1 MCLGSGDSEKR
12 PQAGC
17 RWGGLRCGGDRGGG
31 HDFCRAFSK
40 DGLSSSPCLCSKH
53 LPAATDCEQLV
64 LEQEEQLR
72 LSPGS
77 PSCSTELTSD
87 QAPALT
93 LLFCLPREEPR
104 ALGGRQPISTPNLLK
119 FPRD

>member
-40 DGLSSSPCLCSKH
+40 DGFSSSPCLCSKH
-53 LPAATDCEQLV
+53 LPAATDWEQLM
-64 LEQEEQLR
+64 LEQEE
-72 LSPGS
+72 
-77 PSCSTELTSD
+77 
-87 QAPALT
+87 
-93 LLFCLPREEPR
+93 
-104 ALGGRQPISTPNLLK
+104 
-119 FPRD
+119 